1 MRPPDASDGDI
12 DESSSV
18 ADIIDYGCQALEMGG
33 RGSRVEW
40 LWRRRGLK
48 ALHHLR
54 LKKLASKE
62 FADAAESFGI
72 ESRSEAFKLAHIWSR
87 IGDVDSWAA
96 AKVNESLRR
105 RGIEKWPSNNAI
117 LAEFPSPNKKSP
129 LSQEERDEKKAEQDA
144 ARARAKAKRNSVGG
158 DEELAPALDA
168 LRALLEK
175 ARRDLEFER
184 AGREATERT
193 LAREQEIADALHEQL
208 AKALQ
213 EPKVPPTGVS
223 AQELLRR

>member
-1 MRPPDASDGDI
+1 MVGLRARWRPSYIGGFPETPSEGTRVMDAFTPDPPDTPTPHGVRFKTSGAVRPPDASDGDI

-54 LKKLASKE
+54 LKKLRSKE

-117 LAEFPSPNKKSP
+117 LAEFPSPKKKSP
-129 LSQEERDEKKAEQDA
+129 LSQEERDAKKAEEDA

-158 DEELAPALDA
+158 DGAGSGRPAGA
-168 LRALLEK
+168 AGK
-175 ARRDLEFER
+175 GAAR
-184 AGREATERT
+184 
-193 LAREQEIADALHEQL
+193 
-208 AKALQ
+208 
-213 EPKVPPTGVS
+213 P
-223 AQELLRR
+223 

>member
-54 LKKLASKE
+54 LKKLRSKE

-117 LAEFPSPNKKSP
+117 LAEFPSPKKKSP
-129 LSQEERDEKKAEQDA
+129 LSQEERDAKKAEQDA

-158 DEELAPALDA
+158 DAPALDA

-184 AGREATERT
+184 AGREAAERT

-213 EPKVPPTGVS
+213 EPKVPPTGIS